1 MRYCPQ
7 PENRRLSDSLL
18 FACLITATVVLSLP
32 APAKALGL
40 AVGAPLLFG
49 LLSLPFWF
57 GGLYCFMR
65 YRLLSFT
72 YEIGYEDGLAPALSY
87 SYDPA
92 KRTLSPIDTPYALPE
107 GDLVVT
113 KRMGRSKPFVDC
125 RLSLANLTEVIPL
138 DRKGGPS
145 LKELRRS
152 RAKQGEPFALYD
164 YTLSFH
170 WRRATL
176 LLFSE
181 GEGSVGILLEIPADL
196 LQKR

>member
-32 APAKALGL
+32 ALAKALGL

-57 GGLYCFMR
+57 GGLYWFMR

-92 KRTLSPIDTPYALPE
+92 KSTLSRTPVSYALPE

-125 RLSLANLTEVIPL
+125 RLSLANLTEMIPL
-138 DRKGGPS
+138 DRKGDS
-145 LKELRRS
+145 TLKELRRS

-164 YTLSFH
+164 YTLSFR
-170 WRRATL
+170 WRKATL